1 MRLPTWPLHDDQEE
15 KFLLGM
21 ERENI
26 QGHLEENGAEKQESC
41 LDEARAE
48 EDRKSHGDRKIAREK
63 KWIVVGERDRQ
74 TEGDRYTG
82 R

>member
-1 MRLPTWPLHDDQEE
+1 MRGSTVMRLPTWPLHDDQEE
-15 KFLLGM
+15 KLLLGM

-48 EDRKSHGDRKIAREK
+48 EDRKSCGDRKIAREK
-63 KWIVVGERDRQ
+63 NGL
-74 TEGDRYTG
+74 
-82 R
+82 